1 MGKRER
7 IKVLVSVIGLDGH
20 SIGAEVVCRILMDA
34 GMEVVYLGIYQTPEM
49 IVQAAI
55 QEDVDVI
62 GISSH
67 ASNYDQIVELL
78 GLLKKNN
85 LDDIAV
91 ICGGTI
97 PKHQMQELKK
107 KGVSEIFP
115 PKVLQN
121 PLSIISFQ
129 GVKNSSFRI
138 RAIRDKAQ
146 CCSLGQPEPDV
157 EATRCHSGQS
167 RSNVVRLP
175 GIQSFRPLLAPGF
188 RRGDGMGKR
197 IFLK

>member
-1 MGKRER
+1 MGKSGRT
-7 IKVLVSVIGLDGH
+7 KVLISVIGLDGH

-67 ASNYDQIVELL
+67 ASNYGQIVDLL
-78 GLLKKNN
+78 NLLKKNN
-85 LDDIAV
+85 LEHICV

-97 PKHQMQELKK
+97 PTHQVEELKK

-115 PKVLQN
+115 PQSTSESIVDYI
-121 PLSIISFQ
+121 LS
-129 GVKNSSFRI
+129 K
-138 RAIRDKAQ
+138 
-146 CCSLGQPEPDV
+146 C
-157 EATRCHSGQS
+157 
-167 RSNVVRLP
+167 
-175 GIQSFRPLLAPGF
+175 
-188 RRGDGMGKR
+188 
-197 IFLK
+197 

>member
-1 MGKRER
+1 MGSSDR

-20 SIGAEVVCRILMDA
+20 SIGAEVVCRMLMDA

-67 ASNYDQIVELL
+67 ASNYGQIVQLL
-78 GLLKKNN
+78 NLLKENH
-85 LDDIAV
+85 LEDTCV

-97 PKHQMQELKK
+97 PKHQMEELKK

-115 PKVLQN
+115 PQSTSE
-121 PLSIISFQ
+121 SIVNHIVS
-129 GVKNSSFRI
+129 
-138 RAIRDKAQ
+138 
-146 CCSLGQPEPDV
+146 
-157 EATRCHSGQS
+157 RC
-167 RSNVVRLP
+167 RNRVR
-175 GIQSFRPLLAPGF
+175 QES
-188 RRGDGMGKR
+188 
-197 IFLK
+197 

>member
-7 IKVLVSVIGLDGH
+7 IKVLISVIGLDGH

-67 ASNYDQIVELL
+67 ASNYGQIVDLL
-78 GLLKKNN
+78 NLLKKKN
-85 LDDIAV
+85 LDDICV

-97 PKHQMQELKK
+97 PKHQVEELKK
-107 KGVSEIFP
+107 KGIAEIFP
-115 PKVLQN
+115 PQSTSE
-121 PLSIISFQ
+121 SIVNFIVSRCQKISFQ
-129 GVKNSSFRI
+129 
-138 RAIRDKAQ
+138 AKA
-146 CCSLGQPEPDV
+146 CP
-157 EATRCHSGQS
+157 
-167 RSNVVRLP
+167 
-175 GIQSFRPLLAPGF
+175 RPIP
-188 RRGDGMGKR
+188 
-197 IFLK
+197 

>member
-1 MGKRER
+1 MGKREK

-67 ASNYDQIVELL
+67 ASNYDQIVHLL
-78 GLLKKNN
+78 SLLKQNS
-85 LDDIAV
+85 LDDICV

-97 PKHQMQELKK
+97 PQHQVEDLKK
-107 KGVSEIFP
+107 KGVSEIFLP
-115 PKVLQN
+115 QSTSE
-121 PLSIISFQ
+121 SIVNYIVS
-129 GVKNSSFRI
+129 
-138 RAIRDKAQ
+138 
-146 CCSLGQPEPDV
+146 
-157 EATRCHSGQS
+157 RC
-167 RSNVVRLP
+167 
-175 GIQSFRPLLAPGF
+175 
-188 RRGDGMGKR
+188 
-197 IFLK
+197 

>member
-7 IKVLVSVIGLDGH
+7 IKVLISVIGLDGH

-67 ASNYDQIVELL
+67 ASNYGQIVELL

-85 LDDIAV
+85 LEDICV

-97 PKHQMQELKK
+97 PKHQVEELKET
-107 KGVSEIFP
+107 GHIRNFP
-115 PKVLQN
+115 SPKHFRIHCQLYCFKVLSALLFRFV
-121 PLSIISFQ
+121 LSLALLRSRISPRKRSASRTA
-129 GVKNSSFRI
+129 VHIDR
-138 RAIRDKAQ
+138 RHTL
-146 CCSLGQPEPDV
+146 LG
-157 EATRCHSGQS
+157 
-167 RSNVVRLP
+167 VVREAL
-175 GIQSFRPLLAPGF
+175 QSLSVLLCPSSCMSQPPPRA
-188 RRGDGMGKR
+188 
-197 IFLK
+197 L

>member
-1 MGKRER
+1 LSSIIARRVRDMGKKGKREK

-67 ASNYDQIVELL
+67 ASNYGQIVQM
-78 GLLKKNN
+78 
-85 LDDIAV
+85 LDLMKENHLEDVCV

-97 PKHQMQELKK
+97 PKHQMEELKR
-107 KGVSEIFP
+107 KGVSEVFP
-115 PKVLQN
+115 PQSTSE
-121 PLSIISFQ
+121 SIVNYIVTKFQ
-129 GVKNSSFRI
+129 MEV
-138 RAIRDKAQ
+138 
-146 CCSLGQPEPDV
+146 
-157 EATRCHSGQS
+157 
-167 RSNVVRLP
+167 
-175 GIQSFRPLLAPGF
+175 
-188 RRGDGMGKR
+188 
-197 IFLK
+197 